1 MICNENISVHTM
13 GVCVWGA
20 QLTFWWHKRGW
31 AGGRREHSGGVQPLI
46 TEAEAVSVEW
56 LCTCWN
62 EQGDRSADKW
72 DGDGFYF
79 SVYYTPP
86 AAIWS
91 VSGEHLQRVILWH
104 KRTSL
109 WCKPTSGPL
118 RDAGM
123 IPAMASFQHYQ
134 QPTSL
139 RCHAGQLHEVKR
151 AEPVWHESGAR
162 SCSVAL
168 CAPCTTQTPK
178 GWLNK

>member
-1 MICNENISVHTM
+1 MICNENISVTTM
-13 GVCVWGA
+13 SVCVWGA

-79 SVYYTPP
+79 CVYYTPP

-91 VSGEHLQRVILWH
+91 VSGEHLQGVILWH
-104 KRTSL
+104 TYRPSVQVSGVRSESSSQPAEHWGMQVWSL
-109 WCKPTSGPL
+109 
-118 RDAGM
+118 
-123 IPAMASFQHYQ
+123 Q
-134 QPTSL
+134 
-139 RCHAGQLHEVKR
+139 
-151 AEPVWHESGAR
+151 WHLFSIV
-162 SCSVAL
+162 SNQSL
-168 CAPCTTQTPK
+168 CAAMLDNSTR
-178 GWLNK
+178 